1 MNYIRPG
8 MELAR
13 NVYHADG
20 RILLREGITISEV
33 FINKLKEAGI
43 YSLYIKDDLS
53 GDVDIVDAISEEAR
67 RQSLDTIRDAYV
79 SLEKKAKIDTQIIK
93 ATIDRIL
100 EEILSNRDV
109 LLSICDISSIDDYT
123 MVHSVNVCIMSVM
136 IGVSMMLNEK
146 DLRDLGI
153 GALLHDIGKASI
165 DQNVAHK
172 PRIDL
177 VDVEE
182 DEFRRHTDTG
192 FEILRRYQGISL
204 LSAHVAFQHHENWD
218 GSGFPRQLT
227 GDRILN
233 FARIVAV
240 ADTYDRL
247 MDERYYKP
255 PLSSEE
261 AVDMIRSMAGKNL
274 DPAVVEA
281 LMAHVAVYPT
291 GSLVEL
297 NGIYL
302 AIVIEQN
309 NDKPGSPIVKMIF
322 DKSIG
327 QRLEEQVVDLSTK
340 KTIRITKLLKEEEI
354 QQIFYGGGM
363 KSE

>member
-8 MELAR
+8 MELTR
-13 NVYHADG
+13 NIYHSDG
-20 RILLREGITISEV
+20 RILLREGITISEI
-33 FINKLKEAGI
+33 FMHKLIEAGV
-43 YSLYIKDDLS
+43 YSLYIKDDFS

-67 RQSLDTIRDAYV
+67 RQSMDTIRGAYV
-79 SLEKKAKIDTQIIK
+79 SLEKKAKIDTQVIK

-100 EEILSNRDV
+100 EEILNNKDV

-136 IGVSMMLNEK
+136 IGVSMLYK
-146 DLRDLGI
+146 DKELRDLGI

-172 PRIDL
+172 PRL
-177 VDVEE
+177 ELMDVEE
-182 DEFRRHTDTG
+182 EEFRRHTDAG

-218 GSGFPRQLT
+218 GSGFPRQLS

-233 FARIVAV
+233 YARIVAV
-240 ADTYDRL
+240 ADMYDRL
-247 MDERYYKP
+247 MDERYYYP
-255 PLSSEE
+255 ALSSEE
-261 AVDMIRSMAGKNL
+261 AVDRIRSMAGKSM

-281 LMAHVAVYPT
+281 LMSHVAVYPT
-291 GSLVEL
+291 GALVEL
-297 NGIYL
+297 NGVYL
-302 AIVIEQN
+302 AIVIQQN
-309 NDKPGSPIVKMIF
+309 NEKPGSPIVKMLY

-327 QRLEEQVVDLSTK
+327 QKLDEQVVDLLTK

-354 QQIFYGGGM
+354 QQIFYDGGM
-363 KSE
+363 RDE